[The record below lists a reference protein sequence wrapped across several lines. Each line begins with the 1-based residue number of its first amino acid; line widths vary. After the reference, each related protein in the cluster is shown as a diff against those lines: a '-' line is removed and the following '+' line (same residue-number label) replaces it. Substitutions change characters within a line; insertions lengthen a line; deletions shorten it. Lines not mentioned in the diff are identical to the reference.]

1 MWRLLVGLHG
11 EAEVERREVAP
22 AGGEEQEQEGA
33 QHLAQRDRVE
43 RHGGGA
49 AAPAPAPATTSAS
62 APATAP
68 APAPASACAAVV
80 DEGPEGAIPCEAR
93 GDEVEGDARTEEGEE
108 ERRYVV
114 VEERDALHLLRV
126 RARVRVRV

>member
-1 MWRLLVGLHG
+1 VWCLLVGLHG
-11 EAEVERREVAP
+11 EAEVERREVPP
-22 AGGEEQEQEGA
+22 AGGEEQEQESA

-49 AAPAPAPATTSAS
+49 
-62 APATAP
+62 
-68 APAPASACAAVV
+68 PAPASAPAPAAAVV

-114 VEERDALHLLRV
+114 VEESDALHLLRV
-126 RARVRVRV
+126 VARVRVRV